1 MRFFVIDEQTTPD
14 ELRRQYRD
22 LCKKHH
28 PDKGGSDDLQAQIND
43 EYKSALEQL
52 SEMAARNGDHDAT
65 RELLRLLELHL
76 RKMYSELKSPIIR
89 RYIPP
94 QYQGLAFEVA
104 KIIEERI

>member
-1 MRFFVIDEQTTPD
+1 MRFFVIDDETTPD

-28 PDKGGSDDLQAQIND
+28 PDKGGSDDMQAQINN
-43 EYKSALEQL
+43 EYREALGIL
-52 SEMAARNGDHDAT
+52 SEMAARNGDHEAT
-65 RELLRLLELHL
+65 RELLRLLELHI

-89 RYIPP
+89 RYVPT